1 MFKMYL
7 ASVVIWMIILLFMLK
22 IYGPR
27 IIKNGWLGKYDS
39 IDMHPGMLF
48 VLIAATP
55 VFRFFIGA
63 CFIVMASMTPEEF
76 EKLTK
81 EHNDDN

>member
-7 ASVVIWMIILLFMLK
+7 ASIVIWMVTLFFMLK
-22 IYGPR
+22 IYGPH
-27 IIKNGWLGKYDS
+27 IIKNGWLGKYDT

-55 VFRFFIGA
+55 VFRFIIGV
-63 CFIVMASMTPEEF
+63 CIMLMASITPEELK
-76 EKLTK
+76 ELKK
-81 EHNDDN
+81 EHDDDN